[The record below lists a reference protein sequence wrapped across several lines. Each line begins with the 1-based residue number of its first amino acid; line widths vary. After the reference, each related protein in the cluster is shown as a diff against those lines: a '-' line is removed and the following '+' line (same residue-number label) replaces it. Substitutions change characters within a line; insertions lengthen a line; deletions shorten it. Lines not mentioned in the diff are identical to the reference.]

1 MAIRRHPAAE
11 QRQEQRVSYQVGID
25 LGTTFTAA
33 AVHRDGRS
41 SIFSLGSQTA
51 AMPSVVLL
59 REDETELTGEAAVRR
74 ALNEPERVAREFKR
88 RLGDTTPIIV
98 GGAPYSA
105 EQLMSRLLTTTLA
118 EIAKREGGA
127 PERIAIT
134 HPANWGPY
142 KIDLLEQAVRIAGVP
157 RDQVD
162 YLTEPEAAAVSYAGQ
177 ERVDPG
183 EIVAVYDLGGGTFDA
198 AVLRRTTTGF
208 EIIGRPEGIERMG
221 GIDFDAAVFAHVNR
235 ALEGKLQEL
244 DPEDPMVMSGVARLR
259 DECVD
264 AKIAL
269 SSDTDATIPV
279 LLPNLTTEVRITRS
293 EFEALIRPSLS
304 DSIAAMQRAIDS
316 ADITPAEVSKVLLV
330 GGSSRIPLISQMV
343 SSELGR
349 PVAVDADPKHAVALG
364 AAAFAGRT
372 LSDSAAGAGAAAA
385 AVAAAA
391 SAAAAV
397 PLIVPADEAAGAT
410 AAELSLPPTQPQPV
424 HTEPT
429 QPIPAQPAAAAAT
442 TAMPIAPSPVQPGAA
457 PMAPSGPPPGGTA
470 STTGSGSGP
479 SKLPLAI
486 AAVVGLLVVGVVAF
500 LVLGGGD
507 DNENAGA
514 TTIAEPVASDPV
526 DDSGEEPAVDTTVA
540 VDDTVVDSTVV
551 ETAPETT
558 QPEVIDDATLSA
570 NVAAAVVAV
579 SPDVQSSV
587 TNAVATLL
595 GQTDEASASAA
606 IGAAASIEGIV
617 DVVNSI
623 TILQADEI
631 CTDEMQSFERWAC
644 INTVTFD
651 GNVLQASFAFEN
663 AGDVLDTDAY
673 HLHFY
678 PGDFDPIEAGTP
690 NGPGALSTAGAPWE
704 VWEDPTGFAGD
715 PIALFGSV
723 PTRLC
728 VEFANENHALENLE
742 SGNCWPVETIEPAQG
757 LIAPQGLLRSAPS
770 ASLYCNLDGTDANAQ
785 PF

>member
-1 MAIRRHPAAE
+1 MAIRRQPAAE

-59 REDETELTGEAAVRR
+59 REDQTELTGEAAVRR

-127 PERIAIT
+127 PDRIAIT

-157 RDQVD
+157 SDVVD
-162 YLTEPEAAAVSYAGQ
+162 YLTEPEAAAVSYSAQ
-177 ERVDPG
+177 ERVEPG

-198 AVLRRTTTGF
+198 AVLRRTATGF

-244 DPEDPMVMSGVARLR
+244 DSEDSMVMSGVARLR

-316 ADITPAEVSKVLLV
+316 ADITPADVSKVLLV

-364 AAAFAGRT
+364 AATFAGRAR
-372 LSDSAAGAGAAAA
+372 SDAGAGSGPEAGDAI
-385 AVAAAA
+385 AAA
-391 SAAAAV
+391 SAAAAIAAAA

-410 AAELSLPPTQPQPV
+410 AAALSLPPTQPQPV

-429 QPIPAQPAAAAAT
+429 QPMPAQPAAAAT
-442 TAMPIAPSPVQPGAA
+442 TAMPVTPQSTQPAAA
-457 PMAPSGPPPGGTA
+457 PMAPSGPPPGAGA
-470 STTGSGSGP
+470 PSATGDSGP

-486 AAVVGLLVVGVVAF
+486 GSVVALIVVGVGAF
-500 LVLGGGD
+500 LLLGGGGD
-507 DNENAGA
+507 ETEDAVD
-514 TTIAEPVASDPV
+514 TTIAEPVASDTV
-526 DDSGEEPAVDTTVA
+526 DESGEEPAVDTTVA
-540 VDDTVVDSTVV
+540 VDETVV
-551 ETAPETT
+551 ESTIVETTVPIT

-606 IGAAASIEGIV
+606 IGAAAGVEGIV
-617 DVVNSI
+617 DVVNDI
-623 TILQADEI
+623 TVLQADEI
-631 CTDEMQSFERWAC
+631 CTDEMQSFDRWAC
-644 INTVTFD
+644 LNVVTFD
-651 GNVLQASFAFEN
+651 GTNLQASFAFEN
-663 AGDVLDTDAY
+663 AGDELDTGAN

-678 PGDFDPIEAGTP
+678 PDDFDPIEAGTP
-690 NGPGALSTAGAPWE
+690 NGPGALSVGGAPWE
-704 VWEDPTGFAGD
+704 VWDDPTGFNGD
-715 PIALFGSV
+715 PIALFGAV

-728 VEFANENHALENLE
+728 VEFANVNHALENLE
-742 SGNCWPVETIEPAQG
+742 SGNCWPVQI
-757 LIAPQGLLRSAPS
+757 I
-770 ASLYCNLDGTDANAQ
+770 
-785 PF
+785 

>member
-1 MAIRRHPAAE
+1 M
-11 QRQEQRVSYQVGID
+11 SYQVGID

-105 EQLMSRLLTTTLA
+105 EQLMARLLTTTLG

-157 RDQVD
+157 RDRVD
-162 YLTEPEAAAVSYAGQ
+162 YLTEPEAAAVSYAAQ
-177 ERVDPG
+177 ERVEAG

-198 AVLRRTTTGF
+198 AVLRRTPTGF

-235 ALEGKLQEL
+235 ALDGKLQEL

-316 ADITPAEVSKVLLV
+316 ADITAADVSKVLLV

-364 AAAFAGRT
+364 AAAYAG
-372 LSDSAAGAGAAAA
+372 GASSKPAAATPA
-385 AVAAAA
+385 PSSGDALTAA
-391 SAAAAV
+391 SAAAAAS
-397 PLIVPADEAAGAT
+397 LIVPADEVAGSAVAAPAMPP
-410 AAELSLPPTQPQPV
+410 AAPALPPTEQQPAYNA
-424 HTEPT
+424 PT
-429 QPIPAQPAAAAAT
+429 QPMPAQPAAAAA
-442 TAMPIAPSPVQPGAA
+442 PSAPTGFAGAA
-457 PMAPSGPPPGGTA
+457 GGPPPMGATA
-470 STTGSGSGP
+470 SSGASSSGS
-479 SKLPLAI
+479 SKMPLI
-486 AAVVGLLVVGVVAF
+486 LGGVVALLVVGIGAF
-500 LVLGGGD
+500 VVLGGGGD
-507 DNENAGA
+507 DDEPNEAA
-514 TTIAEPVASDPV
+514 VTTIDQPT
-526 DDSGEEPAVDTTVA
+526 EES
-540 VDDTVVDSTVV
+540 VDDTVVDPPEETVV
-551 ETAPETT
+551 DTTVPEEPEETVVDTTIPEE
-558 QPEVIDDATLSA
+558 PEVIDDETLSA

-587 TNAVATLL
+587 TGGVATLI

-606 IGAAASIEGIV
+606 VGAAAGVEGII
-617 DVVNSI
+617 DVVSQI
-623 TILQADEI
+623 TVLQADEI
-631 CTDEMQSFERWAC
+631 CTDEMQQFDRWVC
-644 INTVTFD
+644 LNSVTFD
-651 GNVLQASFAFEN
+651 GTVLQASFAFEN
-663 AGDVLDTDAY
+663 AGQELSTAAN

-678 PGDFDPIEAGTP
+678 PDDFDPIEAGTP
-690 NGPGALSTAGAPWE
+690 NGPGALSVGGAPWE
-704 VWEDPTGFAGD
+704 VWQDPAGFTGD
-715 PIALFGSV
+715 PVALFGAV

-728 VEFANENHALENLE
+728 VEVANANHALENLE
-742 SGNCWPVETIEPAQG
+742 SGNCWPVEVVEPAQG
-757 LIAPQGLLRSAPS
+757 LIAPRGLLNGAPT
-770 ASLYCNLDGTDANAQ
+770 ARVVCHLDGISRDAR